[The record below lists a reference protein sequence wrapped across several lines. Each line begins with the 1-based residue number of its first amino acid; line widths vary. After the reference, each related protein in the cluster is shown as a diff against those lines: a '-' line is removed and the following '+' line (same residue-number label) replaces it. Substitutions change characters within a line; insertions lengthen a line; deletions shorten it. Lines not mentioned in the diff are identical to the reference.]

1 MKLLYLAVAY
11 LAGLGAGQLLWQQ
24 GWFGCG
30 IDDYLWIAALA
41 LIPGCLWLDI
51 RDVPRGSE
59 SMVWPA
65 SAGFVPP
72 RTSPSI
78 WLIGGILL
86 AGTCGVFRLGSHP
99 PQPCLGPSD
108 LAYYNGNDG
117 DSSSPF
123 VTVDGYVVS
132 YPVLKDGRRRLDIE
146 VEYLE
151 LDGERKRVA
160 GRLRL
165 QTNSV
170 YRFRYGEGVRVRGQ
184 LTEPPIFEDFDYR
197 AYLARKQ
204 IHSLMRRT
212 RVDPQP
218 GMLRGGFLLQ
228 FVYGLR
234 DRGER
239 LLNRLLPEPYAAL
252 ANGMLLG
259 IEAGIPD
266 ELYEKFNLTGAS
278 HVIVIS
284 GSNVALVT
292 GVLMALGIRLFGK
305 RDALWPTLGGLA
317 LYTFLVG
324 GDAAV
329 MRAALMGGLFV
340 VATVLGRQSTAL
352 VSLAAAC
359 WAMTLW
365 NPLMLWDVGFQLSSA
380 ATVGLILIG
389 PAITDSFTSF
399 WHKLK
404 NGLQRREPVSDS
416 PQADFLIP
424 GSIGDLLRD
433 GLLMTIAAS
442 VTTFPLIVHYFG
454 RLSLISL
461 LTNLLIAPV
470 QPWIMI
476 FGGSGLIVGLLGL
489 DLIAQYLLF
498 VPYASLWWTTTI
510 VNWNAAFQG
519 GSVEVGGYGG
529 GPMALTYAAILGLY
543 WRKPLAG
550 FLSRVGNRAV
560 RFSTAGHRESSA
572 NWQLTNLAGAMPAW
586 MFGILTIVAGLLWW
600 LALTQPDGQLHVH
613 FLDVGQG
620 GRHLYPDTQ
629 RTPGADRRRR

>member
-41 LIPGCLWLDI
+41 LIPGCLWMDV
-51 RDVPRGSE
+51 RDVPRGSKP
-59 SMVWPA
+59 MIWPA
-65 SAGFVPP
+65 SAGFVRP

-78 WLIGGILL
+78 WLIGGVVL
-86 AGTCGVFRLGSHP
+86 AGMCGFLRLGSHP

-108 LAYYNGNDG
+108 LAYYNGSDG
-117 DSSSPF
+117 DSSSPL

-151 LDGERKRVA
+151 FDGERKRVA

-170 YRFRYGEGVRVRGQ
+170 YRFRYGESVRVKGE

-197 AYLARKQ
+197 AYLARKE
-204 IHSLMRRT
+204 IHSLMRRA
-212 RVDPQP
+212 RVGPQP

-266 ELYEKFNLTGAS
+266 ELYEKFNLTGTS

-292 GVLMALGIRLFGK
+292 GVLMALGIRLFG
-305 RDALWPTLGGLA
+305 RRGALWPTLGGLA

-329 MRAALMGGLFV
+329 MRGGV
-340 VATVLGRQSTAL
+340 
-352 VSLAAAC
+352 
-359 WAMTLW
+359 
-365 NPLMLWDVGFQLSSA
+365 N
-380 ATVGLILIG
+380 
-389 PAITDSFTSF
+389 
-399 WHKLK
+399 
-404 NGLQRREPVSDS
+404 
-416 PQADFLIP
+416 
-424 GSIGDLLRD
+424 
-433 GLLMTIAAS
+433 
-442 VTTFPLIVHYFG
+442 G
-454 RLSLISL
+454 RLVRGG
-461 LTNLLIAPV
+461 NGAGAPEHCACK
-470 QPWIMI
+470 
-476 FGGSGLIVGLLGL
+476 SGRCLLGY
-489 DLIAQYLLF
+489 D
-498 VPYASLWWTTTI
+498 
-510 VNWNAAFQG
+510 
-519 GSVEVGGYGG
+519 
-529 GPMALTYAAILGLY
+529 
-543 WRKPLAG
+543 
-550 FLSRVGNRAV
+550 AV
-560 RFSTAGHRESSA
+560 ESSHA
-572 NWQLTNLAGAMPAW
+572 VGC
-586 MFGILTIVAGLLWW
+586 GLS
-600 LALTQPDGQLHVH
+600 AQQRGDCRPDFDRTCHYRQLHLVLAQAEER
-613 FLDVGQG
+613 F
-620 GRHLYPDTQ
+620 T
-629 RTPGADRRRR
+629 AE